1 MAGGMSPGK
10 RSVPIAIEVQQDAA
24 CPLTRK
30 RWMTRGAEQAGS
42 TADEL
47 RRQACTYCTYES
59 CIQVNEGS
67 TMLAGS
73 GGA

>member
-1 MAGGMSPGK
+1 
-10 RSVPIAIEVQQDAA
+10 VPIAVEVQQDAA

-30 RWMTRGAEQAGS
+30 RWMTRDAEQAGS

-47 RRQACTYCTYES
+47 RMQACVYCTYES
-59 CIQVNEGS
+59 WIQVNEGNM
-67 TMLAGS
+67 MLAGS